1 MEELIDGAIHGDEE
15 ALTDLIILIEED
27 LYKIARTRLF
37 CEDDIKD
44 AVQETIIQTF
54 KSIKKLKEPKYF
66 KTWIFKIL
74 INKCNK
80 IFRKS
85 QKNSFVEY
93 DEQLINMGVDNE
105 EEIISELDFYNLI
118 KILNYDERIAL
129 ILYYMEDLTTKEIS
143 EILKEPESTIRNRIS
158 RARIKLKKRKNKE
171 GV

>member
-1 MEELIDGAIHGDEE
+1 MEELIDGAIHGDED

-54 KSIKKLKEPKYF
+54 KYIKKLKEPKYF

-93 DEQLINMGVDNE
+93 DEKLINMGFDNE
-105 EEIISELDFYNLI
+105 DEIISELDFYNLI
-118 KILNYDERIAL
+118 KFLNYDERIAL

-158 RARIKLKKRKNKE
+158 RARAKLKKKNE
-171 GV
+171 GGV